1 GDKVRRRN
9 EWRKWLQLA
18 DFPSI
23 QSPPEANND
32 LPEETSMQ
40 KLTLVEATNL
50 DAVDNVDQKEV
61 QELTFSS
68 ELASELAKFRGD
80 LSIMFWSIQS
90 DFCLELL

>member
-1 GDKVRRRN
+1 GDKLRRRN
-9 EWRKWLQLA
+9 EWGKWLQLA

-32 LPEETSMQ
+32 LPEEASMQ

-68 ELASELAKFRGD
+68 ELASEH
-80 LSIMFWSIQS
+80 M
-90 DFCLELL
+90 DFGKLLFALKMVLTF